1 MSAINNED
9 RSKKTV
15 WISNLD
21 ESVSLELLKSACIP
35 FGDLLD
41 ISLPLDNKTGKHRG
55 FAFIEFEESQ
65 DAKECVDNLH
75 GAELLGKTMTA
86 KIAKKIASQLGT
98 SSWNIESWV
107 DNLEHAEGGE

>member
-15 WISNLD
+15 WISGLD
-21 ESVSLELLKSACIP
+21 DLVSLELLKSACII
-35 FGDLLD
+35 FGDILD

-75 GAELLGKTMTA
+75 GAELLGKTVTA
-86 KIAKKIASQLGT
+86 KISKSAPQLGGT
-98 SSWNIESWV
+98 SSWNINSWV
-107 DNLEHAEGGE
+107 DGLEQVEVE

>member
-1 MSAINNED
+1 MNNED

-15 WISNLD
+15 WISGLD
-21 ESVSLELLKSACIP
+21 DFVSLELLKSACIV
-35 FGDLLD
+35 FGDILD

-75 GAELLGKTMTA
+75 GAELLGKTVTA
-86 KIAKKIASQLGT
+86 KISKKMTPQLGGT
-98 SSWNIESWV
+98 SSWNIDSEV
-107 DNLEHAEGGE
+107 DGLEQVEVG